1 MTVGSVET
9 PHGGVFML
17 VTDLYEYAMAPV
29 LRKLAR
35 GVCRDG
41 EPTTSEAEGGGA
53 LAERGEDGGTEA
65 EPESGSEGEEGVEFG
80 EEASRTSPAKQGGG
94 DSKTA

>member
-1 MTVGSVET
+1 MGTRARAATVNATDEVTTIVGSVET

-29 LRKLAR
+29 LRKLAC
-35 GVCRDG
+35 GVCQDG

-65 EPESGSEGEEGVEFG
+65 EPESV
-80 EEASRTSPAKQGGG
+80 
-94 DSKTA
+94 